1 MLSENGPKGE
11 FNSLSLCFVSS
22 LFSASAKTNIKSCDT
37 QFLIYYTIPYFLKVQ
52 NLYNLDNV
60 RPWLKAARA
69 HARDECSAVAMER
82 PILSMDCIG
91 IVHKK
96 WKKMVENFG

>member
-1 MLSENGPKGE
+1 M
-11 FNSLSLCFVSS
+11 
-22 LFSASAKTNIKSCDT
+22 
-37 QFLIYYTIPYFLKVQ
+37 Q

-96 WKKMVENFG
+96 WKKMVKMVSFAIIYTAKSLKSIFSFQKSEKISSKIAFSLVF